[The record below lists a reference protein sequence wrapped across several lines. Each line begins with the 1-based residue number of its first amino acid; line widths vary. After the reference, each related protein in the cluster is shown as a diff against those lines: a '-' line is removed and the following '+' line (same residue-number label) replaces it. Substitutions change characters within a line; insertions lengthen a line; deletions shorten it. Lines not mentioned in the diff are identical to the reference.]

1 MGSQVTIKD
10 IAEIAGV
17 SFATVSRS
25 LNNSSLVAEK
35 TRERIKRIASDLG
48 FEFNAGARSM
58 ITSQVGTV
66 AIVLPEN
73 YHLVSV
79 NVYHGML
86 LNSLRTSLEEAD
98 LDLIITHQTYNQDK
112 GNNIIRL
119 ISRNKVDGFLVLL
132 EHLKQESI
140 HYLDEHEIPT
150 VFLHYPPDE
159 STKEQEVISTD
170 HYEGGRL
177 VAAHFLKKGRKKT
190 LLLAKTQEHLEFR
203 QRELGFCEVIE
214 GGGGTVRKIYCDS
227 TFEAAKETVTSLID
241 EISQYDALFGCNDLM
256 ALGAMRALKDR
267 GISIPAD
274 IAVAGYDDSELARYS
289 NPALTSIH
297 QPREELAHLSC
308 ERLLKQIQKK
318 KKGEPVTRAKISIS
332 PRLIPRES
340 T

>member
-25 LNNSSLVAEK
+25 LNNSPLVAYK
-35 TRERIKRIASDLG
+35 TRERINRIAGDLG

-73 YHLVSV
+73 YHMVSV

-86 LNSLRTSLEEAD
+86 LNSLRKTLEEAD
-98 LDLIITHQTYNQDK
+98 LDLIITHQTYQEDR

-119 ISRNKVDGFLVLL
+119 VSRNKVDGFLILI
-132 EHLKQESI
+132 EHLKKESI
-140 HYLDEHEIPT
+140 EYLNLHGVPS

-159 STKEQEVISTD
+159 ATKNQEVIFTD
-170 HYEGGRL
+170 HREGGRQ
-177 VAAHFLKKGRKKT
+177 VASHFLQKGRRNP

-203 QRELGFCEVIE
+203 LREKGFCEVMDDA
-214 GGGGTVRKIYCDS
+214 GVRVERLYSDS
-227 TFEAAKETVTSLID
+227 TFESAKEALSGLGDGIGR
-241 EISQYDALFGCNDLM
+241 YDSLFGCNDLM
-256 ALGAMRALKDR
+256 ALGAMRALEDR
-267 GISIPAD
+267 GVAIPGD

-289 NPALTSIH
+289 NPGLTSVH
-297 QPREELAHLSC
+297 QPRDELAHLSC
-308 ERLLKQIQKK
+308 QRLIHQIQKK
-318 KKGEPVTRAKISIS
+318 RNGEELPRTRISIAPHLS
-332 PRLIPRES
+332 PRES